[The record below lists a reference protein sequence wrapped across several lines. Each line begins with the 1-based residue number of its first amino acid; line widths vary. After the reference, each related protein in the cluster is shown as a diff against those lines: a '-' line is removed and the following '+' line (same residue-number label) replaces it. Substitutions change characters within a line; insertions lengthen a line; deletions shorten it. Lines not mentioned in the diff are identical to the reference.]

1 MSGWRIVMIGSNAK
15 LDLLQGWMVVR
26 KGNHVDK
33 VFINDIQTLI
43 IESTAVSLTAALLAA
58 LTKAK
63 VKIIFC
69 DEKHLPSAELVPYYG
84 AHDSTRK
91 IRAQAKWSEATKAA
105 VWTAIVAEKIRKQE
119 QLLIKLGSDRHAI
132 LASHRQHLVLADA
145 TNREG
150 QAARVYFTALFG
162 LDFSRGSDTSINAA
176 LNYGYNM
183 LMAAFCREIVAC
195 GYVTQ
200 LGLCHDSVY
209 NPYNLASDLM
219 EPYRP
224 LVDEAVHAMQP
235 QWFTHD
241 EKRQLVQ
248 ILNRTVVLNKRSELV
263 SNAIRLYCLSVFD
276 AIDHDDVSRIR
287 WYDNEL

>member
-1 MSGWRIVMIGSNAK
+1 MS
-15 LDLLQGWMVVR
+15 
-26 KGNHVDK
+26 
-33 VFINDIQTLI
+33 
-43 IESTAVSLTAALLAA
+43 AALLAA

-119 QLLIKLGSDRHAI
+119 QLLKKLGSDRHAI
-132 LASHRQHLVLADA
+132 LAELRQHIVLADA

-150 QAARVYFTALFG
+150 QAARVYFAALFG

-248 ILNRTVVLNKRSELV
+248 ILNRTVVLNNRSELV

>member
-105 VWTAIVAEKIRKQE
+105 VWTAIVAEKIHKQE

-132 LASHRQHLVLADA
+132 LAEHRQHLVLADA